1 MPRMSA
7 FRSRFFWKTYLTFAV
22 LFFITTIMVSWI
34 GFYRIQSTIHGI
46 ILENLQAKAEFLLP
60 LARQA
65 MAGQLPD
72 GDAQLRRL
80 GADTNTRITLIARD
94 GKVISDSEGVAG
106 DMENHLLRPEVQQA
120 LTQPFGFSER
130 QSATLGKPLLY
141 LAKAVRAEDGTM
153 QGVVRVSL
161 STDKIH
167 GELSQLRWT
176 MLLIASLGVV
186 LALGIG
192 WNLARRVAVP
202 IREMVQ
208 VAEAMRSGRYE
219 QKVRTITDDE
229 LGRLGDTLNRL
240 GAELT
245 SKIAELNRL
254 ETVRRDFVANVSHE
268 IKTPLTSIKGYV
280 ETLLSGAINEPRTSL
295 RFLEKIERNSERL
308 SNLVQDLLSLARI
321 EATEESLKLT
331 ATDWCEVIS
340 SVIARN
346 EDVITQKSLRV
357 KVSGISTPQLVM
369 GDREAM
375 TQVLDN
381 LLTNAIKYT
390 PEGGRV
396 SVVLSAKGAQ
406 TRLEVEDTGIGIPP
420 EHLDRI
426 FERFYRVDK
435 ARSRELG
442 GTGLGLSIVKHLAA
456 AMGGDVQVESSVG
469 IGSKFTVRLQVAT

>member
-1 MPRMSA
+1 MASA
-7 FRSRFFWKTYLTFAV
+7 
-22 LFFITTIMVSWI
+22 
-34 GFYRIQSTIHGI
+34 
-46 ILENLQAKAEFLLP
+46 
-60 LARQA
+60 
-65 MAGQLPD
+65 
-72 GDAQLRRL
+72 
-80 GADTNTRITLIARD
+80 
-94 GKVISDSEGVAG
+94 
-106 DMENHLLRPEVQQA
+106 
-120 LTQPFGFSER
+120 
-130 QSATLGKPLLY
+130 
-141 LAKAVRAEDGTM
+141 GT
-153 QGVVRVSL
+153 
-161 STDKIH
+161 
-167 GELSQLRWT
+167 WPA
-176 MLLIASLGVV
+176 AS
-186 LALGIG
+186 
-192 WNLARRVAVP
+192 P
-202 IREMVQ
+202 
-208 VAEAMRSGRYE
+208 
-219 QKVRTITDDE
+219 

-280 ETLLSGAINEPRTSL
+280 ETLLSGAINEPRTSM

-321 EATEESLKLT
+321 EATEETLKLT
-331 ATDWCEVIS
+331 ATDWCEVIT